1 MVRTILYSL
10 WLPVLVVVVSAF
22 RFGFNT
28 PLEGPGFMGTIMLGS
43 GGWSSLSSLEGPGFM
58 GTIMFLMSFV
68 TLFALAWP
76 AAIPLTLAVRLL
88 HRRSQVLAYVCAL
101 ILGAG
106 SVLAVIVGG
115 LFGPVGVVV
124 YTLIAALPAWILL
137 GILAKFQR
145 GGMGN
150 QPSRA

>member
-1 MVRTILYSL
+1 MIRTILYSL
-10 WLPVLVVVVSAF
+10 WLPVLVIVVSII

-28 PLEGPGFMGTIMLGS
+28 PLEGPGIMGTIMLLVS
-43 GGWSSLSSLEGPGFM
+43 V
-58 GTIMFLMSFV
+58 V

-115 LFGPVGVVV
+115 LFGPVGVIV
-124 YTLIAALPAWILL
+124 YALIAALPAWILL
-137 GILAKFQR
+137 GILAKFQG
-145 GGMGN
+145 GGMGS

>member
-1 MVRTILYSL
+1 MIRTILYSL
-10 WLPVLVVVVSAF
+10 WLPVLVIVVSII

-28 PLEGPGFMGTIMLGS
+28 PLEGPGIMGTIMLLVS
-43 GGWSSLSSLEGPGFM
+43 V
-58 GTIMFLMSFV
+58 V

-88 HRRSQVLAYVCAL
+88 HRSSQVLAYVCAL

-115 LFGPVGVVV
+115 LFGPVGVIV
-124 YTLIAALPAWILL
+124 YALIAALPAWILL
-137 GILAKFQR
+137 GILAKFQG
-145 GGMGN
+145 GGMGS

>member
-1 MVRTILYSL
+1 MIRTILYSL
-10 WLPVLVVVVSAF
+10 WLPVLVIVVSVI

-28 PLEGPGFMGTIMLGS
+28 PLEGPGFMGITML
-43 GGWSSLSSLEGPGFM
+43 
-58 GTIMFLMSFV
+58 LMSVV

-106 SVLAVIVGG
+106 SVWAVIVGG

-124 YTLIAALPAWILL
+124 YALIAALPAWILL

-145 GGMGN
+145 GGMGS
-150 QPSRA
+150 QLSKA

>member
-1 MVRTILYSL
+1 MIRTILYSL

-22 RFGFNT
+22 RFGFST
-28 PLEGPGFMGTIMLGS
+28 PLEGPGFMGTIML
-43 GGWSSLSSLEGPGFM
+43 
-58 GTIMFLMSFV
+58 LMSVV

-106 SVLAVIVGG
+106 SVWVVIVGG

-124 YTLIAALPAWILL
+124 YALIAALPAWILL
-137 GILAKFQR
+137 GILAKFQG
-145 GGMGN
+145 GGMGS

>member
-10 WLPVLVVVVSAF
+10 WLPVLVVVVSVF
-22 RFGFNT
+22 RFDFNT
-28 PLEGPGFMGTIMLGS
+28 PLEEPGFMRI
-43 GGWSSLSSLEGPGFM
+43 
-58 GTIMFLMSFV
+58 IMFLMSFV

-115 LFGPVGVVV
+115 FFGPVGVVV
-124 YTLIAALPAWILL
+124 FTLIAALPAWILL
-137 GILAKFQR
+137 GILAKFQG
-145 GGMGN
+145 GGMGS
-150 QPSRA
+150 QPSKA

>member
-1 MVRTILYSL
+1 MIRTILYSL
-10 WLPVLVVVVSAF
+10 WLPALVVVVSAF
-22 RFGFNT
+22 RFSFST
-28 PLEGPGFMGTIMLGS
+28 PLEGPGIMGTIMLLVS
-43 GGWSSLSSLEGPGFM
+43 V
-58 GTIMFLMSFV
+58 V

-115 LFGPVGVVV
+115 LFGPVGVIV
-124 YTLIAALPAWILL
+124 YALIAALPAWILL
-137 GILAKFQR
+137 GILAKFQG
-145 GGMGN
+145 GGMGS

>member
-1 MVRTILYSL
+1 MIRTILYSL
-10 WLPVLVVVVSAF
+10 WLPVLVIVVSVI

-28 PLEGPGFMGTIMLGS
+28 PLEGPGFMGITML
-43 GGWSSLSSLEGPGFM
+43 
-58 GTIMFLMSFV
+58 LMSVV

-106 SVLAVIVGG
+106 SVLGSHRGRAFRAGRRRCIRAYRRPSCLDTAGNSCQVPERRHGK
-115 LFGPVGVVV
+115 
-124 YTLIAALPAWILL
+124 PAIQGL
-137 GILAKFQR
+137 GIASTPGLTSVNGQ
-145 GGMGN
+145 
-150 QPSRA
+150 

>member
-1 MVRTILYSL
+1 MIRTILYSL
-10 WLPVLVVVVSAF
+10 WLPALVVVVSAF
-22 RFGFNT
+22 RFSFST
-28 PLEGPGFMGTIMLGS
+28 PLEGPGIMGTIMLLVS
-43 GGWSSLSSLEGPGFM
+43 V
-58 GTIMFLMSFV
+58 V

-76 AAIPLTLAVRLL
+76 AAIPLTLAVKLL
-88 HRRSQVLAYVCAL
+88 HGRSPVLAYVCAL

-124 YTLIAALPAWILL
+124 YPLIAALPAWILL

-145 GGMGN
+145 GGMGS
-150 QPSRA
+150 QLSKA